1 MTNKSSVPVWSSL
14 LPVGEVP
21 AHGLE
26 TTLIAD
32 EGVRRRLAAEDGVLA
47 IASVEAHMRVTRRGR
62 DRLHVLGQL
71 RARLMQ
77 TCVVSL
83 EPFEAEIVEPIDVE
97 FAPPPAAA
105 PRDPRQGA
113 RRGRSVPEQDQDAEG
128 MDDLDAPDE
137 IVDGKIDLGA
147 LAAEHLALGIDP
159 YPRKPGIAFAEPAE
173 PPKRESPFASL
184 GSLVAGP
191 GGKTGR

>member
-1 MTNKSSVPVWSSL
+1 MNKSSVPVWSAP
-14 LPVGEVP
+14 LPVVDVP
-21 AHGLE
+21 ANGLE

-32 EGVRRRLAAEDGVLA
+32 EGVRKRLAKEDGVLA

-62 DRLHVLGQL
+62 DRLHVVGQV
-71 RARLMQ
+71 RARLTQ

-105 PRDPRQGA
+105 PREPRESA
-113 RRGRSVPEQDQDAEG
+113 RRGRSGPEQDQQAEG
-128 MDDLDAPDE
+128 IDDLDAPDE
-137 IVDGKIDLGA
+137 IVDGRIDLGA

-159 YPRKPGIAFAEPAE
+159 YPRKPGVAFAEPAE
-173 PPKRESPFASL
+173 PAERASPFANL
-184 GSLVAGP
+184 GSLVAGS